1 MPTLWIPGLH
11 GGEIQ
16 FYWEGSGEGWPLTS
30 RKILM
35 ALEQV
40 TPVVPQ
46 GTFSVTMRKVPLVVL
61 LPQWS
66 WNRTIGQVMA

>member
-1 MPTLWIPGLH
+1 M
-11 GGEIQ
+11 
-16 FYWEGSGEGWPLTS
+16 FTS

-66 WNRTIGQVMA
+66 WNKDNRSGHGLRGQGCGAGV

>member
-1 MPTLWIPGLH
+1 MDRVGQVSCK
-11 GGEIQ
+11 GGRTFQ
-16 FYWEGSGEGWPLTS
+16 PPLTS

-35 ALEQV
+35 AFEQV

-61 LPQWS
+61 LPPQWS
-66 WNRTIGQVMA
+66 WNGER